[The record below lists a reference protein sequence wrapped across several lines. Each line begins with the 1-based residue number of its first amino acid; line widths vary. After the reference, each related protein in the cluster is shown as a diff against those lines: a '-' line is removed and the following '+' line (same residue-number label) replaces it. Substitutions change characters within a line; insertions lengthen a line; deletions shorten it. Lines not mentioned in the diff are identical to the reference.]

1 MLNQAHGRRQREAGR
16 WAAIRYLKYHLDPR
30 RFEELPL
37 NWAEVFGREAEIIV
51 EIGFGSGEFLEEMAA
66 SHPEANFVGFEV
78 SLISATKAQKRLYR
92 RGIEN
97 VRIVLVDA
105 RFGMRELFPDE
116 SVSKVITNFPCP
128 WPKRKHEERRLI
140 VPEFAKTLAAVLKTG
155 GDFELVTDEL
165 WFAEEA
171 MEGFRETGCFE
182 IEGPIVNPERPVQT
196 RYERKWRA
204 QGKDIY
210 LVRFVKRRGLKV
222 ERIAGGREMPHYVVS
237 REVSI
242 EELRKLVGLKYAEG
256 ESVFVIKEV
265 FASPD
270 GNEFLLRAFSSDA
283 GFRQQYFIKVAR
295 MGRRW
300 LVKLDSAS
308 LPYRTTA
315 VKLSVYKVGR
325 LLDGLPLSLIHI

>member
-1 MLNQAHGRRQREAGR
+1 MRGVSS
-16 WAAIRYLKYHLDPR
+16 IRYLKYHLDPR
-30 RFEELPL
+30 EFEELPVD
-37 NWAEVFGREAEIIV
+37 WAKVFGREAELVV
-51 EIGFGSGEFLEEMAA
+51 EIGFGSGEFLEEMAV
-66 SHPEANFVGFEV
+66 SNPGVNFVGFEV
-78 SLISATKAQKRLYR
+78 SLTSATKAQKRFYR

-97 VRIVLVDA
+97 VRVVLVDA
-105 RFGMRELFPDE
+105 RFGMRELFADE
-116 SVSKVITNFPCP
+116 SVSRVIANFPCP

-140 VPEFAKTLAAVLKTG
+140 VPEFSRTLAAVLRKG

-171 MEGFRETGCFE
+171 MERFGETGCFE
-182 IEGPIVNPERPVQT
+182 VEGPVVNPERLVRT

-210 LVRFVKRRGLKV
+210 LVRFVKKKGLKV

-237 REVSI
+237 REVSL
-242 EELRKLVGLKYAEG
+242 EEVRRLVGLKYSEG

-265 FASPD
+265 FCSPD
-270 GNEFLLRAFSSDA
+270 GEGFLLRAFSSDA
-283 GFRQQYFIKVAR
+283 GFQQHYFIKVAR
-295 MGRRW
+295 RGKKW

-325 LLDGLPLSLIHI
+325 VLDGLPLEEGR

>member
-1 MLNQAHGRRQREAGR
+1 
-16 WAAIRYLKYHLDPR
+16 
-30 RFEELPL
+30 
-37 NWAEVFGREAEIIV
+37 VV
-51 EIGFGSGEFLEEMAA
+51 EIGFGSGEFLEELAA
-66 SHPEANFVGFEV
+66 SYPHINFVGFEV
-78 SLISATKAQKRLYR
+78 SLISATKAQKRFYR
-92 RGIEN
+92 RGLEN
-97 VRIVLVDA
+97 VRVVLVDA

-116 SVSKVITNFPCP
+116 SVSRVIANFPCP
-128 WPKRKHEERRLI
+128 WPKRKHEERRLV

-155 GDFELVTDEL
+155 GDFELVTDEI

-171 MEGFRETGCFE
+171 VRNFGETGCFDV
-182 IEGPIVNPERPVQT
+182 EGPIVNPQRPVQT

-222 ERIAGGREMPHYVVS
+222 ERIAGGREMPHYFVS
-237 REVSI
+237 REVNL

-265 FASPD
+265 FSSPS
-270 GNEFLLRAFSSDA
+270 GEEFLLRAFSSDA
-283 GFRQQYFIKVAR
+283 GFGQQYFIKVVRA
-295 MGRRW
+295 GRGW

-308 LPYRTTA
+308 LPYRTSA

-325 LLDGLPLSLIHI
+325 LLNGLLLEGPQKEEECSTGERSG